1 MTIPRT
7 EAEPALKKFEE
18 KIGAMAAESLD
29 AKRRFFERSSRD
41 LALAATMIIES
52 MRAGGKL
59 LIFGN
64 GGSAA
69 DAQHIAAELA
79 FKMVREREALPALAL
94 TTDTSLLTAI
104 SNDRSFDF
112 VFARQIQAIGRKG
125 DVVLAMS
132 DGVTDNLWEHEISAN
147 ALKSLRTWL
156 EKHAAEDTAPKD
168 SRGVSESAMKFL
180 AEELVL
186 AARQIAEDPFAES
199 PFMEKAVDEGLAI
212 EGGKLDDISVVAGFV
227 RRRDVT

>member
-1 MTIPRT
+1 MTMPRT
-7 EAEPALKKFEE
+7 EAEAALQNFEE
-18 KIGAMAAESLD
+18 KISVMATESLD
-29 AKRRFFERSSRD
+29 AKRRFFEQSSRD
-41 LALAATMIIES
+41 LALAARMIIES

-125 DVVLAMS
+125 DIVFA
-132 DGVTDNLWEHEISAN
+132 ISTSGNSPNVIEAVKQ
-147 ALKSLRTWL
+147 AREMGIRT
-156 EKHAAEDTAPKD
+156 
-168 SRGVSESAMKFL
+168 
-180 AEELVL
+180 
-186 AARQIAEDPFAES
+186 I
-199 PFMEKAVDEGLAI
+199 GLLGAG
-212 EGGKLDDISVVAGFV
+212 GGKVFEMVDLALIVPHNETQRIQEVHIAASHIICQLIEDELCPI
-227 RRRDVT
+227 

>member
-1 MTIPRT
+1 MAQ
-7 EAEPALKKFEE
+7 EFEE
-18 KIGAMAAESLD
+18 KIRLMASESID
-29 AKRRFFERSSRD
+29 AKRRFFDQAGQD
-41 LALAATMIIES
+41 LARAARMIIES

-125 DVVLAMS
+125 DVVLA
-132 DGVTDNLWEHEISAN
+132 ISTSGNSTNVIEAVKQAREMDVKTIGLLGAGGGRARAMVDL
-147 ALKSLRTWL
+147 ALIVPHNETQRIQ
-156 EKHAAEDTAPKD
+156 EVHIAASHIICQLIED
-168 SRGVSESAMKFL
+168 
-180 AEELVL
+180 ELC
-186 AARQIAEDPFAES
+186 P
-199 PFMEKAVDEGLAI
+199 
-212 EGGKLDDISVVAGFV
+212 
-227 RRRDVT
+227 